1 MATAMPPER
10 SSWTLGELYRRFGAI
25 PFDRIRWSDP
35 APGTATEED
44 VVRLYEREKG
54 LYELV
59 DGVLLRKTMGYRES
73 IFAGFLI
80 TLLNQ
85 YVLPRKLGFV
95 AAPDGLVR
103 LNPEM
108 IRIPD
113 VSFVAAARFPDGRV
127 PDEPICPVVPD
138 LAVEVLSKGNTK
150 KEMTDKLADYFAAGV
165 RLVWYIDP
173 DKQTA
178 RVFTAVNQ
186 SRLLRE
192 ADTLDG
198 GDVLPGFA
206 LPLRELFAEPLAGG
220 PMA

>member
-1 MATAMPPER
+1 
-10 SSWTLGELYRRFGAI
+10 
-25 PFDRIRWSDP
+25 
-35 APGTATEED
+35 
-44 VVRLYEREKG
+44 
-54 LYELV
+54 
-59 DGVLLRKTMGYRES
+59 MGYRES

-113 VSFVAAARFPDGRV
+113 VSFVAAERFPDRRI
-127 PDEPICPVVPD
+127 PDEPICPIVPD
-138 LAVEVLSKGNTK
+138 LAIEVLSKGNTR
-150 KEMTDKLADYFAAGV
+150 KEMADKLADYFAAGV

-173 DKQTA
+173 ARRTA
-178 RVFTAVNQ
+178 RVFTAVDR

-192 ADTLDG
+192 SDTLDG
-198 GDVLPGFA
+198 GEVLPGFV
-206 LPLRELFAEPLAGG
+206 LPLRSLFAEPLAGD